1 MTALIVILIVL
12 FLVFLLLM
20 QWFKIRI
27 YGEEKIAV
35 KIGIGPVMLDASS
48 FSGKKKKEKKAP
60 EKGGEKSGEKKGTK
74 EKKEKKEKKEGAA
87 KISDVINILKE
98 ILPRFC
104 KKLHFRARTLE
115 ITVATGDAAS
125 TAIACGATKAA
136 SSLMFELID
145 TYTVLDIGK
154 RDRVSIEPNFLS
166 EKSAFKIDLL
176 FRIRLISALALF
188 PRLISAFI
196 KTADKN

>member
-48 FSGKKKKEKKAP
+48 FSGKKKKKEKKAS
-60 EKGGEKSGEKKGTK
+60 EKGGEKPGEKKET
-74 EKKEKKEKKEGAA
+74 KEKKEKKEGAV

-125 TAIACGATKAA
+125 TAIACGAAKAA

-166 EKSAFKIDLL
+166 GKSAFKIDLL